1 MNNLHVLPAGHTITA
16 TIVDGS
22 GYIRQ
27 VENPAIGRR
36 VTNAAA
42 VVFGPYLLDRTF
54 TTQGALTVVIAEADI
69 AANVPTSEQKAL
81 LNNIPSTDQEDA
93 ASVWNDEGA
102 LKVSTAP

>member
-1 MNNLHVLPAGHTITA
+1 MNSLHVVPAGHTITA
-16 TIVDGS
+16 SIVDGS

-42 VVFGPYLLDRTF
+42 AVFGPYVVPRQF
-54 TTQGALTVVIAEADI
+54 TTQGALSVTIAEADF
-69 AANVPTSEQKAL
+69 AANVPTADQKAL
-81 LNNIPSTDQEDA
+81 LDNIPTADQEDA
-93 ASVWNDEGA
+93 SSVWNDEGA